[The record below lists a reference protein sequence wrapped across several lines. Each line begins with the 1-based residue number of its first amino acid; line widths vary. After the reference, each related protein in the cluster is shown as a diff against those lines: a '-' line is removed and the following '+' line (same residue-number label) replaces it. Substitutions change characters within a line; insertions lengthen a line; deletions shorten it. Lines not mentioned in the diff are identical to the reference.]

1 MYSSTATHTSFLL
14 TTQLAQHLLTTVT
27 RMCVRYVTRCIC
39 HPFLLYLFLCDT
51 FQPKSTFATSVCM
64 LLSTVHIECRFK
76 SHRRCAPSVTQGC
89 KWVTRECIERD
100 GEKTVDNV
108 STSDTTPA
116 HLTTQAHLT
125 LHKHTSHYTSTP
137 HTTPAHLTLHQNTS
151 PTPAHLSLHQHT
163 YLTLT
168 STPLTTPEH
177 LTLHQHTSH
186 YTRTPHTTPAHL
198 TLHQHTSH

>member
-1 MYSSTATHTSFLL
+1 M
-14 TTQLAQHLLTTVT
+14 
-27 RMCVRYVTRCIC
+27 TRCIC

-51 FQPKSTFATSVCM
+51 FEPKSNFAMSVCM

-89 KWVTRECIERD
+89 KWITRECIERD

-108 STSDTTPA
+108 STSHTTSA
-116 HLTTQAHLT
+116 HLTTQAYLT

-151 PTPAHLSLHQHT
+151 H
-163 YLTLT
+163 YT
-168 STPLTTPEH
+168 STPHTN
-177 LTLHQHTSH
+177 QHTSH
-186 YTRTPHTTPAHL
+186 YTCTPHTTPAHL
-198 TLHQHTSH
+198 TPHQHTSHYTSTPHTNQHTSH